1 MQQIELFP
9 DQLFLKS
16 EDPVHQE
23 RRFLLMVVHRDLFG
37 GASLIQ
43 ESGYI
48 GDAGQIK
55 IDHHPDEGAAVDAL
69 ALMAAKKRR
78 QGYLEG

>member
-1 MQQIELFP
+1 MQQTELFP
-9 DQLFLKS
+9 DQLFLRR
-16 EDPVHQE
+16 EDPVHCE

-43 ESGYI
+43 EGGCI
-48 GDAGQIK
+48 GDVGQIR

-69 ALMAAKKRR
+69 AVIAAKKRR

>member
-1 MQQIELFP
+1 
-9 DQLFLKS
+9 
-16 EDPVHQE
+16 
-23 RRFLLMVVHRDLFG
+23 MVVHRDLFG